1 MTEAQLIADCQR
13 NDRRAQKVL
22 YNRYSRAMY
31 STTFRLLGDTD
42 LAAEALQDGFL
53 LVFTHIGGFEGRST
67 LGAWIKKIMVRTAIA
82 ALRKKRLLT
91 ESFNES
97 HDRQALDWGMEAID
111 AEYLEK
117 AILQLPDGYRAI
129 FLLAEVEGYTHREI
143 AVLLDISEGTSK
155 SQLWNAKKRLRA
167 LLAGQTS
174 FQTTGS

>member
-1 MTEAQLIADCQR
+1 MTEHQLIEQCILY
-13 NDRRAQKVL
+13 DRMAQQMVYEK
-22 YNRYSRAMY
+22 YSRAMY
-31 STTFRLLGDTD
+31 TSAYRITGDFE
-42 LAAEALQDGFL
+42 LAGEVLQDAFL
-53 LVFTHIGGFEGRST
+53 SVFRNVGKFEGRST

-91 ESFNES
+91 ESFNEN